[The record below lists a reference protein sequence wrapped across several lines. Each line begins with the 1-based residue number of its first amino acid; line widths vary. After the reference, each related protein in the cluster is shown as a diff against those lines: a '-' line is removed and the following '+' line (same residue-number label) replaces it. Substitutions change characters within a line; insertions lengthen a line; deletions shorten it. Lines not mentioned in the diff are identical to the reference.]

1 MSGGWGPEPGAI
13 VALAGLAISYL
24 TGVRRA
30 VAAGTGPK
38 WQELAWFGAGWLMLF
53 GALVSPLHLAGERLV
68 SAHMAQHT
76 LLILAP
82 LALVA
87 GRTGTRVL
95 QALAPTWRGHV
106 VRRLKW
112 WRRGWATWGMSL
124 ALWLGTILMW
134 HLPPVYEL
142 AIRVPLLHALEHV
155 SLVAASSLY
164 WAQIVGSAGRRRQR
178 LGPALASVFAAFVS
192 GAAAGALLI
201 FSTVPWY
208 PEAAARTVQQGG
220 DWLLDQQLA
229 GVLMSA
235 PMGMAMVGVA
245 AWLVW
250 RWSGGPGLQPRTQTG
265 GRAST
270 PSG

>member
-1 MSGGWGPEPGAI
+1 MSGGWGTEPGTI
-13 VALAGLAISYL
+13 VLLAGLAVFYVA
-24 TGVRRA
+24 GVRRA
-30 VAAGTGPK
+30 AAARTGPE
-38 WQELAWFGAGWLMLF
+38 WPEVAWFTAGWLMLF
-53 GALVSPLHLAGERLV
+53 GALVSPLHPAGERLV

-95 QALAPTWRGHV
+95 QALAPTWRGHL
-106 VRRLKW
+106 VRRLKRW
-112 WRRGWATWGMSL
+112 RRRGWANWGMTL
-124 ALWLGTILMW
+124 ALWLGTILVW
-134 HLPPVYEL
+134 HLPPVFEL
-142 AIRVPLLHALEHV
+142 AVRVPLVHAIEHM
-155 SLVAASSLY
+155 SLVAVSALY
-164 WAQIVGSAGRRRQR
+164 WAQIVGSATRRGQR
-178 LGPALASVFAAFVS
+178 LGPALASLFAAFVS

-235 PMGMAMVGVA
+235 PMGMAGAGVA
-245 AWLVW
+245 VWLVW
-250 RWSGGPGLQPRTQTG
+250 RWSGGLDFRPPTG
-265 GRAST
+265 GRASSR
-270 PSG
+270 SG